1 VIPLDKLAK
10 LSRRHRLRKAA
21 LVLGEVER
29 ELMARH
35 EHPGVDPRGRYA
47 KAVAGLLAGDP
58 ESPPTVLRAAGAL
71 RALPDEVEGAPFLR
85 SLDAL
90 RHALIS
96 QTGQAPADW
105 DLLDPATGRPE
116 PGARRVMA
124 GARAYLEDLRSPF
137 NVGTIFRTAEAF
149 GLEELILS
157 PDCADP
163 GHPRARRSAM
173 GATDLV
179 PWRREDLSWLRG
191 AAGSGFGALF
201 ALELGGTPIGDFPF
215 PPAGIIVIGSEEL
228 GVSPEAKTLCEGGVV
243 SIPMYGIK
251 GSLNAAVAFGIVAHA
266 WSHGYFQGVDERE
279 GLAGKH

>member
-1 VIPLDKLAK
+1 VIPVDKLAR
-10 LSRRHRLRKAA
+10 LSPRHRMRKAA

-29 ELMARH
+29 ELMAGR
-35 EHPGVDPRGRYA
+35 EPSGLDPRGRYA
-47 KAVAGLLAGDP
+47 RDLAALLAGDP
-58 ESPPTVLRAAGAL
+58 ETPPPVLRAAGAL
-71 RALPDEVEGAPFLR
+71 RSLPEEADGAAFLR

-90 RHALIS
+90 RHALIA

-116 PGARRVMA
+116 SGARRVMA

-179 PWRREDLSWLRG
+179 PWRRESLAWLRG
-191 AAGSGFGALF
+191 AAGSGYGEVF
-201 ALELGGTPIGDFPF
+201 ALELGGTPLADFAF
-215 PPAGIIVIGSEEL
+215 PPAGIIVVGSEEL
-228 GVSPEAKTLCEGGVV
+228 GVSPEAKSLCEGGVV

-251 GSLNAAVAFGIVAHA
+251 GSLNAAVAFGIVAQS
-266 WSHGYFQGVDERE
+266 WSCRFFLEADGRRDRN
-279 GLAGKH
+279 GLS

>member
-10 LSRRHRLRKAA
+10 LSPRHRLRKAA
-21 LVLGEVER
+21 LALGEIER
-29 ELMARH
+29 ELMARP
-35 EHPGVDPRGRYA
+35 EGPD
-47 KAVAGLLAGDP
+47 AVSRRRRAGDLAALLAGDP
-58 ESPPTVLRAAGAL
+58 GTPPRVLLAAGAL
-71 RALPDEVEGAPFLR
+71 RALPEAAAGTVFLR

-105 DLLDPATGRPE
+105 DLLDPTTGRLG
-116 PGARRVMA
+116 PGPRRVMA

-163 GHPRARRSAM
+163 RHPRAQRSAM

-179 PWRREDLSWLRG
+179 SWRREDPSWLRG
-191 AAGSGFGALF
+191 ASGSDFGPVF
-201 ALELGGTPIGDFPF
+201 ALELGGTPIADFAF
-215 PPAGIIVIGSEEL
+215 PPAGIIVVGSEEL
-228 GVSPEAKTLCEGGVV
+228 GVSPEAMAMSEGGVV
-243 SIPMYGIK
+243 SIPMYGVK
-251 GSLNAAVAFGIVAHA
+251 GSLNAAIAFGIVAQA
-266 WSHGYFQGVDERE
+266 WSQRFFRANCKE
-279 GLAGKH
+279 